1 MTYQPPYPG
10 PQYPQGPAGPPVP
23 PKKSKAPK
31 ALLIAVIGIV
41 AFCGIG
47 GIIANAGD
55 KDSEPAKH
63 TTAAAARPVV
73 DPPAADTPAPQAPAP
88 PPEAPPPAPGLN
100 APVRDG
106 KFEFVVTDVQTGITV
121 LGDNPYLQR
130 TAQGAYTVVTMT
142 VLNTSKVPYGFSP
155 GNQDLYDTQDRKF
168 GNDAAAAI
176 NLQADTSLYADIN
189 PGNTV
194 TAKVV
199 FDLPAD
205 SQPDRIVLHDSMFS
219 GGATVSL
226 R

>member
-10 PQYPQGPAGPPVP
+10 LQYPQGPAGHPVP

-55 KDSEPAKH
+55 KDSEPSTH
-63 TTAAAARPVV
+63 TTAAAA
-73 DPPAADTPAPQAPAP
+73 PAAGVPADAAAPEQPAP
-88 PPEAPPPAPGLN
+88 PGLDT
-100 APVRDG
+100 PVRDG
-106 KFEFVVTDVQTGITV
+106 KFEFVVTDVQSGLTT

-130 TAQGAYTVVTMT
+130 TAQGTYTVVTMT